1 MAKTK
6 ASEGI
11 GPKIGRLRKKKSI
24 SLEHLAEKTGM
35 AVDYLARI
43 ESGEELPPVGDIL
56 RISRVLTIDPGMLL
70 ESGRGRDKSL
80 EKKRIEDF
88 KKRES
93 SYFYTVLTPGAG
105 SKHLRAFRVIIPPRS
120 EHPRINYRHEGEEFV
135 YVLDGEL
142 EITVG
147 QKKHHLKQAG
157 SIHFDSGINHALK
170 NTGDKETV
178 LIVTVYTP

>member
-1 MAKTK
+1 MAKTRT
-6 ASEGI
+6 AEGI
-11 GPKIGRLRKKKSI
+11 GPKIGRLRKKKNL
-24 SLEHLAEKTGM
+24 SLEHLAEKTGLV
-35 AVDYLARI
+35 VDYLARV
-43 ESGEELPPVGDIL
+43 EEGEELPPVGDIL
-56 RISRVLTIDPGMLL
+56 RISRVLTIDPGLL
-70 ESGRGRDKSL
+70 LDSGKDKEKSKV
-80 EKKRIEDF
+80 KKRIEDF

-105 SKHLRAFRVIIPPRS
+105 SKHLRAFRVTIPPRS

-135 YVLDGEL
+135 YVLDGEV

-147 QKKHHLKQAG
+147 QKKHNLKTSG
-157 SIHFDSGINHALK
+157 SLHFDSGVNHALK